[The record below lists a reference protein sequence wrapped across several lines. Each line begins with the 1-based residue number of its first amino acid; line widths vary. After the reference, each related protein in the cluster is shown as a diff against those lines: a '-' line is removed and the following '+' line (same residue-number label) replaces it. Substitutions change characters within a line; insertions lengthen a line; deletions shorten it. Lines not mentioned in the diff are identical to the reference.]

1 MSDFKFDFKIDNQRL
16 AYALTILKNAI
27 MLTIF
32 IYIFLIYFYESK
44 IYYENNTENEIEP
57 NKFLEQF
64 PILDELTNKKNI
76 YPSNKELLF
85 EKILYI
91 KDSFLT
97 KEYIQFIRPKSEV
110 EDQFYQET
118 SYENLEIKD
127 KFDMNREGQINL
139 INYNNINSIGKLIDQ
154 KRYTIWECPFVS
166 IIIPFYNQGKEIIK
180 TIRSIQNQ
188 SLKNI
193 EIIIVDD
200 NSTDTTSNLYYKYF
214 LKTDPRIRVFYHLK
228 HMGEWRSRLDGFL
241 YSKGRYIIQYSSSSL
256 FIDNTA
262 LEDIYYI
269 ASKYK
274 IDSLRFT
281 YQKTNGDIIGN
292 SNYRKEY
299 SNKDYRIHYGKC
311 DYNSYFFEYG
321 YLGNRIVRSSIITK
335 TLGKTSPMILNAYK
349 NLWTDAWWNQIGNI
363 IDTTYASIY
372 RDVFLYFESKN
383 NEIISSLD
391 QNKELTIREFI
402 YFWIFTYEALPRNN
416 NKKELILEMKSF
428 TDPKN
433 MVKGKK
439 VTLNYLKSYFDEY
452 EYLLRN
458 LIKDEYISDDD
469 KQFVTGLLS
478 DYEKIKK

>member
-1 MSDFKFDFKIDNQRL
+1 VNGDGKIEEQLGLGTDDINSFDQIYEAEEVLSQAKKNFDNVQ
-16 AYALTILKNAI
+16 YLTYENFHEQILKRGT
-27 MLTIF
+27 LEET
-32 IYIFLIYFYESK
+32 
-44 IYYENNTENEIEP
+44 P
-57 NKFLEQF
+57 NLVLVDN
-64 PILDELTNKKNI
+64 PA
-76 YPSNKELLF
+76 PSNVLQYLNFKTLL
-85 EKILYI
+85 E
-91 KDSFLT
+91 
-97 KEYIQFIRPKSEV
+97 E
-110 EDQFYQET
+110 
-118 SYENLEIKD
+118 
-127 KFDMNREGQINL
+127 MNRAIQSEG
-139 INYNNINSIGKLIDQ
+139 SHSEK
-154 KRYTIWECPFVS
+154 WEIS
-166 IIIPFYNQGKEIIK
+166 
-180 TIRSIQNQ
+180 
-188 SLKNI
+188 
-193 EIIIVDD
+193 
-200 NSTDTTSNLYYKYF
+200 STDTNQCQTGSNDDGLTFTGEHIFNPIECKPYYRDWIQSLDSTDAQKTQIQGRAKILTDTLLLVDRAKVDQTGVEPPTAPNDF
-214 LKTDPRIRVFYHLK
+214 LGNLNQLK
-228 HMGEWRSRLDGFL
+228 LI
-241 YSKGRYIIQYSSSSL
+241 YGRYIIQYSSSSL

-299 SNKDYRIHYGKC
+299 SKKDYRIHYGKC

-321 YLGNRIVRSSIITK
+321 YLGNRIVRSSIIAK
-335 TLGKTSPMILNAYK
+335 TLGKNSPMILNAYK

-402 YFWIFTYEALPRNN
+402 YFWIFTYETLPRNN